1 MAKIIEKREDLEEKA
16 SKTLKN
22 AEARL
27 SAQRFEFEAKIDQ
40 LETQNKLIA
49 NENERLLEN
58 NKLFSNKIEEIKGEY
73 KTLEYKMKILTS
85 DESLNVEEFI
95 RKVSRKDRNNSLETQ
110 EFPEK
115 ARFYKETNK
124 EKSINLLDSLNKEYF
139 YLKWGFL

>member
-1 MAKIIEKREDLEEKA
+1 MVKMVEKSEDLEEKA

-22 AEARL
+22 SETRF
-27 SAQRFEFEAKIDQ
+27 SAQRFELEAKINQ
-40 LETQNKLIA
+40 LETQNKLIT

-95 RKVSRKDRNNSLETQ
+95 RKVSKKEKNYSLETQ

-115 ARFYKETNK
+115 NRFYKEISK
-124 EKSINLLDSLNKEYF
+124 EKNITLLDSLNKEYF
-139 YLKWGFL
+139 Y